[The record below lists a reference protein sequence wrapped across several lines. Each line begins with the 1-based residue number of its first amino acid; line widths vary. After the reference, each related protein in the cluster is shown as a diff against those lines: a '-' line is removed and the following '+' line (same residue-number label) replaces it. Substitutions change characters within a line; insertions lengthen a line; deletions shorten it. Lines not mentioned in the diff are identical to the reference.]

1 MCLGQNGLGY
11 FLLLLCQYEEKK
23 LIVSNT
29 LYPSMEK
36 EKVKYGEKKWVIWH
50 DMKGER
56 ERKRLQIN
64 AADVEPKFL

>member
-1 MCLGQNGLGY
+1 
-11 FLLLLCQYEEKK
+11 
-23 LIVSNT
+23 
-29 LYPSMEK
+29 MEK

-56 ERKRLQIN
+56 ERERLELSAMLNQKWVIWYDMKGERERERNRLQIS